1 MKSVRV
7 AYASRE
13 AGEPVG
19 GRIMAKPTL
28 QVLDEPF
35 SIHRLAPGA
44 VIPAPVLTCTFHW
57 IGRTDEET
65 SIVCPSSVTVAG
77 ARTEPGWSCI
87 KVIGPIDFGVTGLL
101 AELSRVLAEAGI
113 GIFALS
119 TFDTDYLLVPSSR
132 IEEAVTVLRRAG
144 YGI

>member
-1 MKSVRV
+1 
-7 AYASRE
+7 
-13 AGEPVG
+13 
-19 GRIMAKPTL
+19 MAKTVL
-28 QVLDEPF
+28 HLLDESF

-44 VIPAPVLTCTFHW
+44 EIPAAVLRCTFHW

-65 SIVCPSSVTVAG
+65 SIVCPSSVTMAG

-87 KVIGPIDFGVTGLL
+87 KVVGPIDFTVTGLL
-101 AELSRVLAEAGI
+101 ADLSRVLAEAGI

-119 TFDTDYLLVPSSR
+119 TFDTDYLLVRSSR
-132 IEEAVTVLRRAG
+132 IEEAVTVLGRGG

>member
-1 MKSVRV
+1 
-7 AYASRE
+7 
-13 AGEPVG
+13 
-19 GRIMAKPTL
+19 MAKPTL
-28 QVLDEPF
+28 QILDEAF
-35 SIHRLAPGA
+35 SIHRLPPGA
-44 VIPAPVLTCTFHW
+44 AIPEVVPTCTFHW

-87 KVIGPIDFGVTGLL
+87 KVIGPIDFAVTGLL
-101 AELSRVLAEAGI
+101 AGLSHVLAEAGI

-132 IEEAVTVLRRAG
+132 IEEAATLLGRAG